1 MDGCFAYICM
11 YLIYMYVVPKEG
23 AVNREEKKHEGGP
36 RGPSVL
42 CAGRARGWADIQEEM
57 D

>member
-1 MDGCFAYICM
+1 M

-42 CAGRARGWADIQEEM
+42 CAGRARGWADIQEEK